1 MWKFLFT
8 EFDWTEFVTNTLAL
22 MFGTMTVVVIIYAAI
37 FAEDKEMLAAV
48 GSVTSG
54 ITGVILGYYFNRSR
68 LHQAQN
74 QADEAVGQLR
84 DMERDVQDDRDLRS
98 MYEALKTQ
106 YDVMNEAFADLL
118 AETETLQAEQE
129 GERSG

>member
-37 FAEDKEMLAAV
+37 FSEDKEMLAAV

-74 QADEAVGQLR
+74 QADDAMSQLR
-84 DMERDVQDDRDLRS
+84 DLAQEAETVSDVRI
-98 MYEALKTQ
+98 MYEALKTG
-106 YDVMNEAFADLL
+106 YDEMSEAFADLL
-118 AETETLQAEQE
+118 AEAEVLQSEQE
-129 GERSG
+129 VDDGG

>member
-37 FAEDKEMLAAV
+37 FSEDKEMLAAV

-74 QADEAVGQLR
+74 QADDAMSQLR
-84 DMERDVQDDRDLRS
+84 DLAQEAETVSGVRI
-98 MYEALKTQ
+98 MYEALKTG
-106 YDVMNEAFADLL
+106 YDEMSEAFADLL
-118 AETETLQAEQE
+118 AEAEVLQSEQE
-129 GERSG
+129 VDDGG